1 MEQARNL
8 TGSNSADAT
17 AGKTRNNA
25 NSMNVQSGGIGDGG
39 GKSTSASASPS
50 ANSSASKTVSHNHSQ
65 PSQVVK
71 GDVTLSTTPNV
82 SGISNNKKEKL
93 RKGKWTVRIHLV

>member
-1 MEQARNL
+1 MEQGRNL

-39 GKSTSASASPS
+39 GKSTCASAS

-82 SGISNNKKEKL
+82 SGISSNKKEKL

>member
-1 MEQARNL
+1 MEQGRNL

-39 GKSTSASASPS
+39 GKSTSASA
-50 ANSSASKTVSHNHSQ
+50 NSSASKTVSHNHSQ

-82 SGISNNKKEKL
+82 SGISSNKKEKL

>member
-1 MEQARNL
+1 MEQARHL

-39 GKSTSASASPS
+39 GKSTSAS

>member
-39 GKSTSASASPS
+39 GKSTSAS

>member
-39 GKSTSASASPS
+39 GKSTSAS

-93 RKGKWTVRIHLV
+93 RKGKWTVRIHFV